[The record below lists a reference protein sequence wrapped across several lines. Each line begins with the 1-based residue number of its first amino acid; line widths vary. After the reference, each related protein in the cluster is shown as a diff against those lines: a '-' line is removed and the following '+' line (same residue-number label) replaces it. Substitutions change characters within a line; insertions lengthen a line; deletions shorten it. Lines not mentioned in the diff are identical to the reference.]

1 MNKFTTKMATPPPPN
16 FELSTINPALS
27 RIRVFALAFC
37 KSAGAL
43 LCFGQEAVL

>member
-1 MNKFTTKMATPPPPN
+1 MNKFTTKMATLPPN

-27 RIRVFALAFC
+27 CIGFFALALC

-43 LCFGQEAVL
+43 LHFGQEVVL